1 MWLDVLRADAAF
13 GWRQLRKHV
22 ITSAAAILSV
32 GLAIGACTAAF
43 RLIDS
48 LLLRPLPV
56 AAPERLYT
64 LEFEGVGAQGE
75 KTRTDSCS
83 YPMFRLMRSAVSGH
97 AELLAITSADRIE
110 LTYASDQA
118 MERAYRQ
125 YVSGWTFG
133 AFGLR
138 AALGRLLTEEDDR
151 TPGAHPYAVISHDY
165 WTRRFGRDPSVIGR
179 TFHMG
184 ADQYE
189 IVGVI
194 EAAFTG
200 TDPGTITDIFVPT
213 MMMTNG
219 AIGRSDYSWFR
230 TWVRLEPGA
239 SAEPVGE
246 RLRAAF
252 RAFQTGRTQALAGVP
267 ADTRSRLLSQR
278 LVLAPAAAGVSD
290 IQDAYRS
297 ALGALGV
304 LVTLVL
310 LIACANVSNLMSVQA
325 AAQAREMALRVA
337 LGAGRWR
344 LMQLVLV
351 KSAWLGLLA
360 AGIGSL
366 FASWSAPLVVSLINP
381 PDNPARLVLPADWR
395 VLGFGVVVILG
406 VTTLFG
412 LAPALQAWS
421 TTPNLKRTGA
431 AGPHAV
437 GRAMYALVAVQVA
450 FCVLVLVLAGLFVAT
465 FERLSNQP
473 TGFAA
478 ERLLNVETVA
488 TRGQPA
494 SAWEQVAEQL
504 RHLPGVETVA
514 LTEWPAMAGGSW
526 NGFVAVD
533 GAPPDETRSQF
544 LSVSAGWRD
553 AMKIPLLEGRDVRG
567 SDLPFAVALVNDAFA
582 KHYFRGTSPV
592 GRSFERIEDD
602 GTRTRIQVVGMIGDA
617 RYLHLRKP
625 VEPTAHFPFTAT
637 YRRATFIVR
646 ASSAD
651 PASLGSMIRRAV
663 ARARSDVRVTDIRT
677 QMELNQANSVRERL
691 LAVLAS
697 FFATVALALASV
709 GLYGVIRHVVLQ
721 RRREIGVRIAL
732 GAGASDIARR
742 VSTTVFSMMLVGA
755 LTGLA
760 AGRAAGHYLDSLF
773 YGVTANDPTMLAAS
787 VLAMFAVSAL
797 AALPPV
803 LSAVRIDP
811 MRTLRVD

>member
-252 RAFQTGRTQALAGVP
+252 RAFQTGRPQT
-267 ADTRSRLLSQR
+267 
-278 LVLAPAAAGVSD
+278 PAA
-290 IQDAYRS
+290 
-297 ALGALGV
+297 
-304 LVTLVL
+304 
-310 LIACANVSNLMSVQA
+310 
-325 AAQAREMALRVA
+325 
-337 LGAGRWR
+337 
-344 LMQLVLV
+344 
-351 KSAWLGLLA
+351 
-360 AGIGSL
+360 GS
-366 FASWSAPLVVSLINP
+366 
-381 PDNPARLVLPADWR
+381 
-395 VLGFGVVVILG
+395 
-406 VTTLFG
+406 
-412 LAPALQAWS
+412 
-421 TTPNLKRTGA
+421 
-431 AGPHAV
+431 
-437 GRAMYALVAVQVA
+437 
-450 FCVLVLVLAGLFVAT
+450 
-465 FERLSNQP
+465 
-473 TGFAA
+473 
-478 ERLLNVETVA
+478 
-488 TRGQPA
+488 
-494 SAWEQVAEQL
+494 
-504 RHLPGVETVA
+504 
-514 LTEWPAMAGGSW
+514 
-526 NGFVAVD
+526 
-533 GAPPDETRSQF
+533 
-544 LSVSAGWRD
+544 
-553 AMKIPLLEGRDVRG
+553 
-567 SDLPFAVALVNDAFA
+567 
-582 KHYFRGTSPV
+582 
-592 GRSFERIEDD
+592 
-602 GTRTRIQVVGMIGDA
+602 
-617 RYLHLRKP
+617 
-625 VEPTAHFPFTAT
+625 
-637 YRRATFIVR
+637 
-646 ASSAD
+646 
-651 PASLGSMIRRAV
+651 
-663 ARARSDVRVTDIRT
+663 
-677 QMELNQANSVRERL
+677 
-691 LAVLAS
+691 
-697 FFATVALALASV
+697 
-709 GLYGVIRHVVLQ
+709 
-721 RRREIGVRIAL
+721 
-732 GAGASDIARR
+732 
-742 VSTTVFSMMLVGA
+742 
-755 LTGLA
+755 
-760 AGRAAGHYLDSLF
+760 
-773 YGVTANDPTMLAAS
+773 
-787 VLAMFAVSAL
+787 
-797 AALPPV
+797 
-803 LSAVRIDP
+803 
-811 MRTLRVD
+811 